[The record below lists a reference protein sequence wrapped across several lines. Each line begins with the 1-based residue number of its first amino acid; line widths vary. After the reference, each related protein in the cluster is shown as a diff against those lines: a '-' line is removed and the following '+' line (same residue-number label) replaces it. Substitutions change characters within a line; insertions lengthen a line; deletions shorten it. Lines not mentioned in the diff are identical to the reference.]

1 MMISGS
7 LYGNHINWKV
17 DSGAR
22 NTFITLDSY
31 NKIPKKHRP
40 ELKPTKHKFSTANGQ
55 EIKCKGE
62 GLMALELEGKELF
75 FVVLVGDVTS
85 NLLGEDFI
93 RHFKCNFDFS
103 SHEFVIQLGGKVE
116 PDQQKGHKLQKF
128 VAAVTCY
135 IPARHE
141 IICPVKTK
149 NKEQF
154 PDGLHD
160 EQGILIPDRKFVQS
174 HGLAVARTLVDTSG
188 SAVCARILNPGDTTV
203 KINKGT
209 PVALFS
215 KVEEVG
221 QSFSFEQE
229 EMSKELKEPKQQE
242 GLMEQK
248 TSDDVSTEIP
258 DHLKQMFEQGC
269 QNLSPEQTAKFKDFV
284 LHHQGNFAKP
294 GEVGRTN
301 FGSHKIKLK
310 DETPIKDA
318 PRRIPIFKRDI
329 LDEEVK
335 RLEEKG
341 LIEKSNSPWSA
352 QTVLV
357 RKKDGSWRLCVDYRK
372 LNEKT
377 IKDAYPIPRINDNI
391 DALSGSHWFTSL
403 DCDMAYHQVP
413 LAEEDKEKT
422 AFATPRG
429 GLYQYVTMPFGLCNA
444 PATFQRLIERTL
456 AGLQWYIAVLYLDDI
471 IVFSKTFD
479 GQLDNLRR
487 VFERLTEAGLLLKAK
502 KFVFFRHE
510 TSFLGHIVSKEGVKP
525 DPAKI
530 TAVMDIQMPKTVTE
544 LRSFLGLTSYYR
556 KFVKDYAKVAKP
568 LYDLTRPKV
577 TWDWTESCEKAF
589 LSLKEN
595 LIHTPILAYPDVNGS
610 EFILDTDASSY
621 AIGGVLS
628 QIQGGYER
636 VIAYASRTLEK
647 AEQNYCVTRKEMLAT
662 VFFTK
667 YFKHYLL
674 GRHFILRTD
683 HGSLRWLH
691 RFKEPEG
698 QVQRWLQQLS
708 QFDFEIIH
716 RPGTNHG
723 NADAMSRLV
732 RGDEV
737 ICRQCEMP
745 WTTPVEPFTAIFPG
759 EEQLELHLDSLGNSD
774 DGNADGSERSSTTQS
789 QAPLPHRRKPGRRP
803 NKPPSAPPRQRAEK
817 ELDTES
823 LKSDNPYFEGM
834 VNQIYPPELQLNKA
848 NISDTEAPFL
858 DLHLSVANGFVSS
871 KIYDKRDDFDFD
883 IVNFPFLDGDVP
895 RRASYGVY
903 ISQLIRFARVCNHVT
918 DFNARN
924 KCLTAKLLQQGYRYH
939 KLRKTFS
946 KFYRRHY
953 ELISKYNVGLKT
965 LLSEGLS
972 EPEFYGDLVY
982 KFKKLKGI
990 NDFSF
995 QFRKIIT
1002 RYKRIGYNLNVMRQS
1017 ACLVF
1022 NPIMV
1027 DSYAAFFNCTP
1038 VGRASDSMM
1047 APT

>member
-154 PDGLHD
+154 PDGHHD

-269 QNLSPEQTAKFKDFV
+269 QNLSQEQTAKFKDFV

-357 RKKDGSWRLCVDYRK
+357 MKKDGSWRLCVDYRK

-377 IKDAYPIPRINDNI
+377 IKDAYPIPRINDNL

-456 AGLQWYIAVLYLDDI
+456 AGIQWYIAVLYLDDI

-502 KFVFFRHE
+502 KCVFFRHE

-568 LYDLTRPKV
+568 LYDLTRSKV

-674 GRHFILRTD
+674 GRHFILCTD

-716 RPGTNHG
+716 RPGTKHG

-774 DGNADGSERSSTTQS
+774 DENADGSERSSTTQS

-823 LKSDNPYFEGM
+823 LKSAQNEDE
-834 VNQIYPPELQLNKA
+834 
-848 NISDTEAPFL
+848 NISFIINLKRNGSEKPCWNEISDKSPETKFWLARWQLLEIKNDLLCLKWYFSETDIRWRICIPASLVNSVLWHLHDAHTSGHPGIKKTWENAKACPFYWQQMH
-858 DLHLSVANGFVSS
+858 DSTTNYVRAYRICGERNEPQCRKRHWVAG
-871 KIYDKRDDFDFD
+871 
-883 IVNFPFLDGDVP
+883 L
-895 RRASYGVY
+895 
-903 ISQLIRFARVCNHVT
+903 
-918 DFNARN
+918 NA
-924 KCLTAKLLQQGYRYH
+924 
-939 KLRKTFS
+939 
-946 KFYRRHY
+946 
-953 ELISKYNVGLKT
+953 
-965 LLSEGLS
+965 
-972 EPEFYGDLVY
+972 
-982 KFKKLKGI
+982 
-990 NDFSF
+990 
-995 QFRKIIT
+995 
-1002 RYKRIGYNLNVMRQS
+1002 
-1017 ACLVF
+1017 
-1022 NPIMV
+1022 
-1027 DSYAAFFNCTP
+1027 
-1038 VGRASDSMM
+1038 
-1047 APT
+1047 